1 MPQSLL
7 HEGTSE
13 EKGFICSSLY
23 RDTFSPN
30 IIINPILQ
38 KQVLSEQVRMIG
50 MGCSV

>member
-7 HEGTSE
+7 HKGTYE

-23 RDTFSPN
+23 RATFPPD
-30 IIINPILQ
+30 IIVNPILQ
-38 KQVLSEQVRMIG
+38 KQVLSEQDRVIG